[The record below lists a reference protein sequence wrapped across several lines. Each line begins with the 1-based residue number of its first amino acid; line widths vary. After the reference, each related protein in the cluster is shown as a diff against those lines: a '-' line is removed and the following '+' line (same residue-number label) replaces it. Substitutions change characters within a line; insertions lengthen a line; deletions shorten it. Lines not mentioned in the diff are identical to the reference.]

1 MSYYYTIPSTRSSG
15 CSRRCS
21 RNKAGSRRAAY
32 PYGYGHGYIGDIS
45 NFASSVMSDNTCKV
59 IEDDTKYE
67 VLLDVPGVKAKD
79 IKVQL
84 EENGT
89 VISIKAQRKSRDD
102 EEMVEHEIEKRLSL
116 ASNVDQG
123 RVTANVEDGVLL
135 VTLKKLDQ
143 IDAIKDIP
151 VTEVVNADADQDDKN
166 DVSVEKNDADWVG
179 VTGGTDATNE

>member
-84 EENGT
+84 EEKDT
-89 VISIKAQRKSRDD
+89 VLSIKAIRKPRDND
-102 EEMVEHEIEKRLSL
+102 DSESVEQTIEKRLGMGTDVDVSSIS
-116 ASNVDQG
+116 AS
-123 RVTANVEDGVLL
+123 AEDGVLT
-135 VTLKKLDQ
+135 VTVLKLKYD
-143 IDAIKDIP
+143 DSVRSIP
-151 VTEVVNADADQDDKN
+151 VGSGHDEDKTVVAGNISMDKN
-166 DVSVEKNDADWVG
+166 DGKAVDVTKDAK
-179 VTGGTDATNE
+179 E